1 MRGGEEM
8 EYLSTQEV
16 ADKLSVSYLSVYYW
30 IRDGV
35 LPAYKF
41 RRAFRISVTDL
52 NKFIRDKK
60 VKNKK
65 VMAK

>member
-1 MRGGEEM
+1 M

-52 NKFIRDKK
+52 DKFIRDKK

-65 VMAK
+65 VVVK

>member
-1 MRGGEEM
+1 M

-30 IRDGV
+30 IKGGV

-41 RRAFRISVTDL
+41 KRDFRISVTDL
-52 NKFIRDKK
+52 NKFIKDKK
-60 VKNKK
+60 VKNNK
-65 VMAK
+65 VAVK

>member
-1 MRGGEEM
+1 M

-30 IRDGV
+30 IKDGV

-41 RRAFRISVTDL
+41 RREFRISVTDL
-52 NKFIRDKK
+52 DKFIRDKK
-60 VKNKK
+60 VKGKKK
-65 VMAK
+65 VVVK